1 MEKYKKFIERIGQ
14 QLDQHWLALPR
25 ERQRRIV
32 LYCFSGYLL
41 LTLAVIVQLCSAPS
55 KQQVV
60 LKANHLR
67 ALPLVKT
74 EPELPDTDVSTKK
87 QNHEK

>member
-1 MEKYKKFIERIGQ
+1 MEKYKKIIEEAGQ

-55 KQQVV
+55 QEQGVV
-60 LKANHLR
+60 RANQLR
-67 ALPLVKT
+67 AVPLVKNG
-74 EPELPDTDVSTKK
+74 PNVPFTDVPPKK
-87 QNHEK
+87 QDHEK

>member
-1 MEKYKKFIERIGQ
+1 MEKYKKIIEKAGQ

-55 KQQVV
+55 HQEVV
-60 LKANHLR
+60 LRANQLR
-67 ALPLVKT
+67 AVPLVKT
-74 EPELPDTDVSTKK
+74 EPKLPDTDVSPTKTGP
-87 QNHEK
+87 